1 MNANEIENAITETLQ
16 IIKNY
21 IDTAILNNAQA
32 PTANKSTFVEL
43 RLINRVSIARIA
55 VLLNITAQDVG
66 DLESSKQKLTVAQAL
81 MLGEFYGV
89 SADSLI

>member
-1 MNANEIENAITETLQ
+1 MNTEQQDLEDALQ
-16 IIKNY
+16 IIKKY
-21 IDTAILNNAQA
+21 IDTAILNNATA

-43 RLINRVSIARIA
+43 RLFNRVSIARIA

-81 MLGEFYGV
+81 TLGQFYGV